1 MCYKKPAKPDVLQ
14 NKQLWSSGRTTAALW
29 GTHSFGF
36 WSSRTLVCK
45 EKPHQNRVDWRLLW
59 GTAHTFA
66 DWSQAL
72 KLGWL
77 LLSNKINLPIST
89 KVWRELKNKRPI
101 LEWCGLS
108 WNMFRGHLK
117 RMCVLLL
124 VGGVLEKRDWILSWM
139 VVLSSSISWL
149 IFCLVVLSVVERSVE
164 VCTCNSAL
172 FYHAL

>member
-14 NKQLWSSGRTTAALW
+14 NKQLWSSGRITAAFW

-59 GTAHTFA
+59 GMAHTFA

-77 LLSNKINLPIST
+77 FLSNKINLPIPT

-108 WNMFRGHLK
+108 WNIWKECVFCCWWVESCRNMIGSCRGWW
-117 RMCVLLL
+117 CWVLPYP
-124 VGGVLEKRDWILSWM
+124 GW
-139 VVLSSSISWL
+139 
-149 IFCLVVLSVVERSVE
+149 FSV
-164 VCTCNSAL
+164 
-172 FYHAL
+172 